1 MTLLFYIFYILL
13 TGKAARDFEE
23 RHARVM
29 ERKALLTEEKIQK
42 VQDKM
47 VLDEVRLL
55 NRPRM
60 SKPRLMSHSIPHL
73 SKIRSNT
80 DTQQ

>member
-23 RHARVM
+23 RYARVM

-60 SKPRLMSHSIPHL
+60 NKPRLMSHSIPQL
-73 SKIRSNT
+73 SKIGSNT